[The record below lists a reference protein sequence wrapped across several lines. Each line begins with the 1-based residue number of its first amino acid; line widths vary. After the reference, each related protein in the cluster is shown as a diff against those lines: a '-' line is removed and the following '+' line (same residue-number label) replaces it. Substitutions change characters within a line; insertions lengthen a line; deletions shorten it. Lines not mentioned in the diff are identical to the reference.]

1 MTWKNILKQT
11 EEELTPEQKRARE
24 RIKQG
29 LPSKIEG
36 PLIPEWDDEKNIAK
50 EESKILTSL
59 DSKQKKKLK
68 KTLQAAKPTEYFGQ
82 DFTQLGDLIEMME
95 GLDLVKDDNKM
106 KKKMKSISE
115 QNVDMVA
122 TASKLRKQY
131 EQLYRQVR
139 KIVYPK
145 SAGSLR
151 DDEK

>member
-1 MTWKNILKQT
+1 MTWDYYDKDEEFILK
-11 EEELTPEQKRARE
+11 EKKKGKKGILNSLSEKE
-24 RIKQG
+24 R
-29 LPSKIEG
+29 
-36 PLIPEWDDEKNIAK
+36 
-50 EESKILTSL
+50 
-59 DSKQKKKLK
+59 KKLK
-68 KTLQAAKPTEYFGQ
+68 KTFQAAEPTELFGQ
-82 DFTQLGDLIEMME
+82 DFTRMGMIIDMMK
-95 GLDLVKDDNKM
+95 GLDLIKDDNKM
-106 KKKMKSISE
+106 KKRMKSINE

>member
-1 MTWKNILKQT
+1 MTWEDILKQN
-11 EEELTPEQKRARE
+11 EEELTPQQKRARK
-24 RIKQG
+24 RIKEG

-36 PLIPEWDDEKNIAK
+36 PLIPEFDDEKHIAK
-50 EESKILTSL
+50 EESNILNAL

-68 KTLQAAKPTEYFGQ
+68 KTLQAAEPSEYFGQ

-95 GLDLVKDDNKM
+95 GLDLVKDDSKM
-106 KKKMKSISE
+106 KKKMKSINE

>member
-1 MTWKNILKQT
+1 MHRDKAYDYGQKMTKKLR
-11 EEELTPEQKRARE
+11 ELIPRQQFDVPIQAA
-24 RIKQG
+24 IS
-29 LPSKIEG
+29 SKIISRETVKAYRKDVTAKLYG
-36 PLIPEWDDEKNIAK
+36 GDVTRKNK
-50 EESKILTSL
+50 LLK
-59 DSKQKKKLK
+59 KQKEGKKR
-68 KTLQAAKPTEYFGQ
+68 
-82 DFTQLGDLIEMME
+82 
-95 GLDLVKDDNKM
+95 
-106 KKKMKSISE
+106 MKSINE

>member
-29 LPSKIEG
+29 LPSKIQG
-36 PLIPEWDDEKNIAK
+36 PLIPQWEDEKNIAK
-50 EESKILTSL
+50 EESKILNAL

-68 KTLQAAKPTEYFGQ
+68 KTLQAAEPSEYFGQ
-82 DFTQLGDLIEMME
+82 DFTQLGDLIGMLEE
-95 GLDLVKDDNKM
+95 LDLVKDDNKM
-106 KKKMKSISE
+106 KKKMKSINE